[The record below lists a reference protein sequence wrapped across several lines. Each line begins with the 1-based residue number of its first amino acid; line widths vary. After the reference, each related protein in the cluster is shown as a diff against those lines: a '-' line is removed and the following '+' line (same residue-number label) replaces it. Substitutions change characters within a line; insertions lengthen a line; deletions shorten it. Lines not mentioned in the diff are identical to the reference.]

1 MKNKIKTTQPCN
13 FFLSAYVKEAKTKI
27 NEQMNK
33 VMKAKI
39 VFAVIAMATA
49 VLATSCHVKVNKTVT
64 HSKVTKTYSGSAVK
78 PFDRIIIDAFCDV
91 RYVQGDSTS
100 VAISYADPKDF
111 AALDIKNQDGRFVI
125 GYKTSHKVTRLK
137 DDEMLKVVIT
147 TPDLIEVE
155 MNGAGVFWS
164 GNPIDTDTLLLQ
176 MKGAGK
182 IEMGSIV
189 CDRLQAE
196 LKGAGKIKLGPVAA
210 QDCVI
215 ELKGVG
221 KVDADFER
229 CDKIDANIMGVG
241 KVKLS
246 GHAKKYDAHIMGTG
260 KIDHDELVVD

>member
-1 MKNKIKTTQPCN
+1 
-13 FFLSAYVKEAKTKI
+13 
-27 NEQMNK
+27 MNK
-33 VMKAKI
+33 KAI
-39 VFAVIAMATA
+39 VAICLMAAA
-49 VLATSCHVKVNKTVT
+49 VLTNSCHVKVNKTVT
-64 HSKVTKTYSGSAVK
+64 HSKVTKTYKGSAVK

-91 RYVQGDSTS
+91 RYIQGDSTS

-111 AALDIKNQDGRFVI
+111 ADLDIKNQDGRFII

-137 DDEMLKVVIT
+137 DDDMLKVVIT

-182 IEMGSIV
+182 IEIGTIV
-189 CDRLQAE
+189 CDRLLAD
-196 LKGAGKIKLGPVAA
+196 LKGAGKIKLGPIAA

-221 KVDADFER
+221 KVDANFER
-229 CDKIDANIMGVG
+229 CDYIDAKIMGVG

-246 GHAKKYDAHIMGTG
+246 GKAKKYDAHIMGTG
-260 KIDHDELVVD
+260 KIDHDYLIVE